1 MTQWEAGCISNRRVE
16 PVRVLSHQTI
26 QMQGVEPTT
35 EQTSLPQQSKHD
47 LSKTWPRANSYALL
61 VMLTLFCLL
70 PFLGRAFHV
79 DDTLFL
85 WAAKQIAKHP
95 LDPYRFDVVWDLIR
109 LPMSEVTKNPP
120 LAAYYAA
127 LAGSVMGW
135 SELALHLAF
144 LIPALAVIMGTYRL
158 AQEFTASPLI
168 AAAATLLTP
177 VFLVSSSSVMCDT
190 MMLAFWIWAIIFWTM
205 GLEASRAHYFLISSL
220 LISASALTKYFGVAL
235 IPLLL
240 IYSIVRRDRIRVW
253 AGYLAIPLL
262 ALAAYQFWTKG
273 LYGQGLL
280 LNVAGFSAQQRSL
293 AGQTSILGNG
303 LVGLSFLGGCALPG
317 LFLAPFVWSWKK
329 IVCGAI
335 LALAAGFS
343 IAIGWVYLGHSIQAD
358 HIRLNLQRQWMAAG
372 SQLAIYIA
380 GGISVLA
387 LAVSEC
393 IKRRD
398 AASLL
403 LGLWV
408 YGTFIF
414 AAFLNWTI
422 NARSILPLIPAAGI
436 LLARRLENSDA
447 RRRNAAILALVASA
461 CVSIWVTQADSGWAN
476 SARRA
481 AAILHERTQNERG
494 TIWFQGHWGFQYYME
509 AYGARPVDFTSSVLS
524 PGDMLI
530 IPENNIETLRFPSEF
545 IASSELLEID
555 LHQHVST
562 MCWPMGAGFYS
573 SLWGPLP
580 FAVGRVPAGGYFLFR
595 MGKPVMPADWHS
607 PR

>member
-1 MTQWEAGCISNRRVE
+1 M
-16 PVRVLSHQTI
+16 SHQTI
-26 QMQGVEPTT
+26 T
-35 EQTSLPQQSKHD
+35 EQTPLFEPTRHD
-47 LSKTWPRANSYALL
+47 VAKTWPCAYSYALL
-61 VMLTLFCLL
+61 TVLTLTCLL
-70 PFLGRAFHV
+70 PFSGRAFHV
-79 DDTLFL
+79 DDALFL

-95 LDPYRFDVVWDLIR
+95 LDPYRFDIVWDLTR

-120 LAAYYAA
+120 LGSYYAA
-127 LAGSVMGW
+127 LVGSVMGW
-135 SELALHLAF
+135 SELALHIAF
-144 LIPALAVIMGTYRL
+144 LLPALAVVLGTYRL
-158 AQEFTASPLI
+158 AQKFTESPLI
-168 AAAATLLTP
+168 AALATLLTP
-177 VFLVSSSSVMCDT
+177 VFLVSSTSVMCDT
-190 MMLAFWIWAIIFWTM
+190 MMLAFWIWAIIFWTR
-205 GLEASRAHYFLISSL
+205 GLATPRAHYFLISSL

-240 IYSIVRRDRIRVW
+240 IYSIVRRGRVRVW

-262 ALAAYQFWTKG
+262 ILVAYQFWTKG

-303 LVGLSFLGGCALPG
+303 LVGLSFLGGCAMPA
-317 LFLAPFVWSWKK
+317 LFLAPLVWPWKK
-329 IVCGAI
+329 VMVGAI
-335 LALAAGFS
+335 LGLAAGFS
-343 IAIGWVYLGHSIQAD
+343 IALGWVHLGHSIQAD
-358 HIRLNLQRQWMAAG
+358 HIRLELQRHWMATG
-372 SQLAIYIA
+372 SQLALYVA
-380 GGISVLA
+380 GSISVLA
-387 LAVSEC
+387 LAVSEY

-436 LLARRLENSDA
+436 LLARRLQSGGG
-447 RRRNAAILALVASA
+447 RRKGAMIIALVVSA
-461 CVSIWVTQADSGWAN
+461 CFSFWITQADSAWAN

-481 AAILHERTQNERG
+481 AATLHERTQNEKG

-509 AYGARPVDFTSSVLS
+509 LSGARPVDFSNSVLS

-530 IPENNIETLRFPSEF
+530 IPENNIETLKFPSEL

-562 MCWPMGAGFYS
+562 MRWPMGAGFYS
-573 SLWGPLP
+573 SFWGPLP
-580 FAVGRVPAGGYFLFR
+580 FAMGRVPTERYFLFR
-595 MGKPVMPADWHS
+595 IGRPVTPGSW
-607 PR
+607 RYQQ